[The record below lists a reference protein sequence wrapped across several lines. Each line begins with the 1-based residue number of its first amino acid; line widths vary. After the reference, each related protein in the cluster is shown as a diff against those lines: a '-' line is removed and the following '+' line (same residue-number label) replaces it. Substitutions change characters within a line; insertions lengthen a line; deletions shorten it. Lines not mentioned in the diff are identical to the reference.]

1 MSNDQLMTRLRE
13 FTSSKAVVNLS
24 EVDGNIIIIKSMVNE
39 ILYDNRLTR
48 TEIDNI
54 LSKIGNQIDE
64 QTAEVFKQQVM
75 NEVMNLP

>member
-1 MSNDQLMTRLRE
+1 V
-13 FTSSKAVVNLS
+13 KLS

-54 LSKIGNQIDE
+54 LSKNDNKIDE
-64 QTAEVFKQQVM
+64 QTAS
-75 NEVMNLP
+75 NEPS

>member
-13 FTSSKAVVNLS
+13 FISSETVVNLS
-24 EVDGNIIIIKSMVNE
+24 EVDGNITIIKSMVNE

-54 LSKIGNQIDE
+54 LSKIDNQIDE
-64 QTAEVFKQQVM
+64 QTAEV
-75 NEVMNLP
+75 NEPS